1 MRQGSR
7 LWAAAVLAL
16 GCGLTVYSLTP
27 GRTAAQQPDRPAAQ
41 PAQPAQPGG
50 GQAMGVPKYTVVDT
64 QGVNLLVVDNTK
76 NTLYFYTC
84 DRDKEA
90 GEELKLRGSIDLN
103 QVGQPAIKPK
113 GHPGEDDKGK
123 PREPRDK

>member
-7 LWAAAVLAL
+7 LWAVAVLAL

-41 PAQPAQPGG
+41 PAQPGG
-50 GQAMGVPKYTVVDT
+50 GQAMGVPKYTVVET
-64 QGVNLLVVDNTK
+64 EGVNLLVVDNTK

-90 GEELKLRGSIDLN
+90 GADLKLRGSIDLN

-113 GHPGEDDKGK
+113 GQ
-123 PREPRDK
+123 PREDEKDRPDQPRDK